1 MRITNLLR
9 RGGDM
14 TARCCDNELEHCH
27 GTLVLHADGTAEC
40 EHGAVCEADEAQHE
54 LWVSCGEL
62 RCSCAG
68 DDAPLDGWLLA
79 A

>member
-1 MRITNLLR
+1 MRITTLFR
-9 RGGDM
+9 KAAS
-14 TARCCDNELEHCH
+14 TSRCCDTELTHCH

-40 EHGAVCEADEAQHE
+40 EHAEACDVDEAQHD
-54 LWVSCGEL
+54 LWVTCHEL

>member
-1 MRITNLLR
+1 MRITNLFR
-9 RGGDM
+9 RNEVG
-14 TARCCDNELEHCH
+14 AAPCCQREIDHCH
-27 GTLVLHADGTAEC
+27 GTLGLHADGTAEC
-40 EHGAVCEADEAQHE
+40 EHGEVCEADEAQHE

>member
-1 MRITNLLR
+1 MNLLR
-9 RGGDM
+9 KTD
-14 TARCCDNELEHCH
+14 RCCDNELDHCH

-40 EHGAVCEADEAQHE
+40 EHGEVCDADEAQHE

>member
-1 MRITNLLR
+1 MRITKLFR
-9 RGGDM
+9 K
-14 TARCCDNELEHCH
+14 TERCCDNELDHCH
-27 GTLVLHADGTAEC
+27 GTLVLHADGTTEC
-40 EHGAVCEADEAQHE
+40 EQGDVCDADEARHE